1 MAAAAFELIKLM
13 AAQPLPK
20 ALPGSSEVW
29 SRLESLVDWERVQRA
44 RMRVDL
50 GPELDLMHR
59 LGDPHRAVKTIHV
72 TGSKGKGSVCALVE
86 AALRQAGCRTGLYA
100 SPHVVHVTERV
111 NLQGQPVTEALMADA
126 LQRSLDARDAAC
138 LEGTPAAS
146 ASWFD
151 VVTAAAFCVF
161 EQARVDWA
169 VVEVGLGGR
178 LDSTNVVDPELAI
191 ITNIGL
197 EHTDVLGPTLTHI
210 ATEKAGIIKPGRPV
224 LTTEPLEGEA
234 GRVIATRAQQC
245 ASPWIWVDTQGCV
258 GFTASNLKLARA
270 AMDELGRQGH
280 TSPQRWLPLSALDL
294 PDDLAASVALPG
306 RAEWLRVP
314 LHLSQTTQEPAGSLQ
329 VVLDAAHVDFAM
341 TALLDELAR
350 KPALQSPPV
359 VVLALASDK
368 NAQAIVQRL
377 TGRVQAVVCTELAAP
392 SRCWPAAQLQALCEA
407 QGLTSHTEV
416 TPLNALEWALEWA
429 LKRPLDR
436 ARDHDAS
443 WVLVTGSF
451 YLVKE
456 LRPILLERGARH
468 VLTSGLG
475 RSSS

>member
-1 MAAAAFELIKLM
+1 MS
-13 AAQPLPK
+13 
-20 ALPGSSEVW
+20 ALRPQESSTGPREVW
-29 SRLESLVDWERVQRA
+29 RRLDALVDWERVQRA

-72 TGSKGKGSVCALVE
+72 TGSKGKGSVCALID
-86 AALRQAGCRTGLYA
+86 AGLRHAGYRTARYA

-161 EQARVDWA
+161 EQVRVDWA

-197 EHTDVLGPTLTHI
+197 EHTDILGPTRTHI
-210 ATEKAGIIKPGRPV
+210 ASEKAGIIKPGRPV

-245 ASPWIWVDTQGCV
+245 ASPWIWADTQGCV

-270 AMDELGRQGH
+270 ALDELGRQGH
-280 TSPQRWLPLSALDL
+280 SSPQRWLPLSALDL
-294 PDDLAASVALPG
+294 PDDVAASVALPG
-306 RAEWLRVP
+306 RAEWLRLP
-314 LHLSQTTQEPAGSLQ
+314 LHLSQTTQEPAVSLQ

-341 TALLDELAR
+341 TALLDELAG

-407 QGLTSHTEV
+407 QGLTSHAEL
-416 TPLNALEWALEWA
+416 TPLNALEWAVSWALEWTSQKA
-429 LKRPLDR
+429 SDR

-456 LRPILLERGARH
+456 LRPILLERGAIH
-468 VLTSGLG
+468 VPTSC
-475 RSSS
+475 